1 MHCPVCKHVCQP
13 HETACPTCGFLF
25 QSQSAK
31 KQQAATAPP
40 QAPRHYAACAYCGQ
54 VLPAGAKFC
63 VMCGKPTLIAF
74 RPPQSGQKLAKGRY
88 TIQRALSKGGMGAIY
103 LATDHETFER
113 TVVVKAMLD
122 YFDPTKPQEVQAA
135 RDLFVQEAR
144 TLAELR
150 HPAIPQIYT
159 HFQEDPHNYIVME
172 YIEGRDLEQQ
182 LTRPDE
188 QSGKIIR
195 GSAYPQ
201 QEVIRWGIALCKV
214 LEYLAS
220 RTPHPVVHH
229 DIKPANLLLDG
240 NSNEIRLVDFGTA
253 RARLLVQ
260 TGGGSVGLQKSSIY
274 GTQGYAPPEQYRGE
288 SEPRS
293 DVYGLAATLY
303 HLATDD
309 DPANHPFA
317 FPRLKQM
324 GAFGEVLSDA
334 LQRDVRQ
341 RPTALQ
347 LRHRLETLQ
356 APARPLQAPDG
367 TDISQEQELAH
378 WCEQHWEEAGRWLY
392 QSLPDLVEHLWF
404 KPDTAQQLRDIVR
417 STRNRSEGLD
427 AALALLDPKNFGN
440 ERPELLI
447 NQPRVDFGRLAK
459 SENHEQ
465 VLTIT
470 NSGRRFVRLHVE
482 LPDWIS
488 SKRTTIVLPP
498 QKSTSV
504 TLTPDVRQKGMWG
517 KQQDYVLLRDNT
529 GRVARVE
536 MHVIVS
542 RWRTMWQRVGRALRQ
557 AHLVLLMLLLMVAG
571 GFGGWFAGSAY
582 GIAPFDLYMVAGL
595 AANLGGVLA
604 GMLVKT
610 FQADLSRK
618 EVIEGV
624 RSFGT
629 SAGILCWTLTSV
641 FYRWNGDWGSLSL
654 EIIVFLFL
662 IMSILGALIGM
673 WFGIVGGFVT
683 LVVRWGLGLFRR
695 TG

>member
-1 MHCPVCKHVCQP
+1 MMHCPVCKNLCQS

-31 KQQAATAPP
+31 KQQAAAAPP
-40 QAPRHYAACAYCGQ
+40 QSTRHYAACAYCGQ

-74 RPPQSGQKLAKGRY
+74 RPPQAGQKLAKDRY
-88 TIQRALSKGGMGAIY
+88 TIQRVLSRGGMGAIY

-182 LTRPDE
+182 LTRTDE
-188 QSGKIIR
+188 QSGKTIR

-220 RTPHPVVHH
+220 RTPHAVVHH
-229 DIKPANLLLDG
+229 DIKPANLLLDR

-303 HLATDD
+303 HLATND
-309 DPANHPFA
+309 DPTNHPFT

-347 LRHRLETLQ
+347 LRHRLETLL

-378 WCEQHWEEAGRWLY
+378 WCEQHWEEASRWLY

-427 AALALLDPKNFGN
+427 AALALLDPKHFGN
-440 ERPELLI
+440 EQPELLI
-447 NQPRVDFGRLAK
+447 NQLLVEFGRLAK
-459 SENHEQ
+459 SESREQ
-465 VLTIT
+465 SLTIT
-470 NSGRRFVRLHVE
+470 NSGRRFVRLHME
-482 LPDWIS
+482 LPDWVS

-498 QKSTSV
+498 KKSTSV
-504 TLTPDVRQKGMWG
+504 TLTTDVRQKGMWG
-517 KQQDYVLLRDNT
+517 KQLDNALLHDNT

-542 RWRTMWQRVGRALRQ
+542 RWRTRWRQGWQAMKQV
-557 AHLVLLMLLLMVAG
+557 HIFLLMLILMAAG
-571 GFGGWFAGSAY
+571 GAGGWFAGREY
-582 GIAPFDLYMVAGL
+582 GIEPFDLYLVAGL
-595 AANLGGVLA
+595 TANLGGVLA

-610 FQADLSRK
+610 FQADLSRQ

-629 SAGILCWTLTSV
+629 NAGIICWTLVSV
-641 FYRWNGDWGSLSL
+641 FYRWHGDWDSLSL
-654 EIIVFLFL
+654 EIIVFFFL
-662 IMSILGALIGM
+662 IMAILGALIGM

-683 LVVRWGLGLFRR
+683 LVVRWVRYR
-695 TG
+695 